1 MHKRIC
7 RLVFSILTVFIINSA
22 YSQQQDVEFHLNA
35 HLLNGQKILKVKR
48 DFHDIYLWVL
58 GQNNT
63 IYRVNSL
70 TLAIDDYSSKFNAYK
85 SFQFVDIIG
94 HSADTVFV
102 ATNSS
107 NVIECANGTFRVI
120 GSSDGIPGI
129 VNSIGVDL
137 GWNMDSSTSRGEM
150 IIGTNKG
157 VRTFNVQTQ
166 TLGFLPDT
174 GVYAT
179 NSKIANSRIFEST
192 YRSETYKDST
202 GGDASGWANSATH
215 YMPVIYNTSNI
226 YTYTGPLVCSYIWEG
241 NNIFGNNVNTVFAL
255 NNGVLFYDNGY
266 WADYFWGSEK
276 GMFQTEAANSW
287 NNITADVWS
296 QYLNGI
302 KVNKITDIMGLTG
315 FNNNYDSGLIKEN
328 LLIGTDTGFY
338 FSSSIYVPGGLYPG
352 KFALFHDDELGSTVI
367 NDICVNAVPDFQPI
381 CENGVWLAA
390 NDGLYLLKPD
400 YAKYFNNQQQKLISF
415 SNQPDT
421 LSQMQVCALSPLSAN
436 VNSPYANIQWYKD
449 GAELPGQSK
458 DTLVITATGDYNA
471 VIYDPCEA
479 IHIESNHLK
488 VSVIAGP
495 VFTFNYPQKLQ
506 YCDSTQT
513 TLKVTYSP
521 SYYYQWYTNGV
532 LNGNTTSSCIVTKT
546 GKYKVEVSACT
557 NSWVPSKEVEVDL
570 INLPVPQIS
579 ADKSLYCAEDTAA
592 LTVNV
597 PADPAYTINWYRNGN
612 LLANDNNL
620 TTIKDINAGSYTVV
634 INSNIANCTQT
645 SAPFQLAFTPSPMF
659 TFNYPNVLQY
669 CTGTPLTLNVVG
681 SPNYQFRW
689 YKDGILT
696 GDVTAALFV
705 TQPGKYKV
713 EVSACQNSWVPS
725 KEIQV
730 NFITL
735 PIPVITT
742 DKPAYCIGDNA
753 TLAISAPVDPDYTI
767 NWYKDNVLLTADANQ
782 NSITTNIAGNY
793 TVSIVNNTVN
803 TDGTTCS
810 QTSAV
815 SSIAFNPPPTVSIEK
830 IVNTTICEGQTIGL
844 LAHYKGGTV
853 KWSTGETT
861 DQISVTTPGN
871 YTATVT
877 SAAGCLADTSITV
890 AFLPNPVFSVN
901 DTSVC
906 AYKKQVITLSA
917 PPGFAQYA
925 WNGTPGGQTYQVSQ
939 PQTVSLTVTD
949 VNGCQVSQQIKVA
962 DQCPNVYI
970 PNAFTPNG
978 DGINDTWV
986 IEGLDN
992 DPTVSVKVFT
1002 RYGNLIFN
1010 SQGYGTPWNGEY
1022 NAKKLPAAV
1031 YYYIVTVKN
1040 GTQKFSGSVT
1050 IIY

>member
-7 RLVFSILTVFIINSA
+7 WLVFPILMLFIINSA

-58 GQNNT
+58 GENNT
-63 IYRVNSL
+63 LYRVNSL
-70 TLAIDDYSSKFNAYK
+70 TLAIDDYTSKFSAYK
-85 SFQFVDIIG
+85 SFQFVDIMG

-107 NVIECANGTFRVI
+107 NVIEWTNGTFRVI
-120 GSSDGIPGI
+120 GSGDGIPGI
-129 VNSIGVDL
+129 VNSLGVDL
-137 GWNMDSSTSRGEM
+137 GWNLGFNTRNDM
-150 IIGTNKG
+150 IIGTNNG
-157 VRTFNVQTQ
+157 LRTFDPKTQ

-174 GVYAT
+174 GAYAT

-202 GGDASGWANSATH
+202 DGDVSNWANSATH
-215 YMPVIYNTSNI
+215 YMPVMYSTSNI
-226 YTYTGPLVCSYIWEG
+226 YTFTGPLVCSYIWEG
-241 NNIFGNNVNTVFAL
+241 NSIFGNNVNTVFAL

-328 LLIGTDTGFY
+328 LLIGTDIGFY
-338 FSSSIYVPGGLYPG
+338 FSSSIYDPVGLYPG

-367 NDICVNAVPDFQPI
+367 NDICVNAVPNFQPI
-381 CENGVWLAA
+381 CEDGVWLGA

-400 YAKYFNNQQQKLISF
+400 YAKYFNNQQQKLVSF

-436 VNSPYANIQWYKD
+436 VKGTFNNIQWYKD

-458 DTLVITATGDYNA
+458 DTLAITAAGDYYA

-495 VFTFNYPQKLQ
+495 VFTFNYPNMLQ
-506 YCDSTQT
+506 YCDSAST
-513 TLKVTYSP
+513 TLKTTYSP
-521 SYYYQWYTNGV
+521 SYHYQWYTNGV
-532 LNGNTTSSCIVTKT
+532 LNGDTTSSFLVTQTGKYKVDVSACTNSWVPSKEVQVNLSSVPEPGISIDKIPYCYGDTAHFTSTWLMDTTAFTLRWYKDNALLPALNNQQTIKT
-546 GKYKVEVSACT
+546 IIPGIYTLSITDNKTLCSKVSPPYQLSFTPPPAFTFNYPAVINYCQGNPVTLTVQGDPNYQYRWYKDGTLTGDVTAALAITQAGKYKVEVSACT
-557 NSWVPSKEVEVDL
+557 NSWVPSKE
-570 INLPVPQIS
+570 
-579 ADKSLYCAEDTAA
+579 
-592 LTVNV
+592 
-597 PADPAYTINWYRNGN
+597 
-612 LLANDNNL
+612 
-620 TTIKDINAGSYTVV
+620 
-634 INSNIANCTQT
+634 
-645 SAPFQLAFTPSPMF
+645 
-659 TFNYPNVLQY
+659 
-669 CTGTPLTLNVVG
+669 
-681 SPNYQFRW
+681 
-689 YKDGILT
+689 
-696 GDVTAALFV
+696 
-705 TQPGKYKV
+705 
-713 EVSACQNSWVPS
+713 
-725 KEIQV
+725 IQV
-730 NFITL
+730 NFTTL
-735 PIPVITT
+735 PLPVITT
-742 DKPAYCIGDNA
+742 DKPAYCIGDIA
-753 TLAISAPVDPDYTI
+753 TLSIAAPVDPGYSI
-767 NWYKDNVLLTADANQ
+767 NWYKDNALVAPNTNQ
-782 NSITTNIAGNY
+782 NSITTNVAGNY
-793 TVSIVNNTVN
+793 TVSIVSNTIN
-803 TDGTTCS
+803 TDGSICS
-810 QTSAV
+810 QTSGGY
-815 SSIAFNPPPTVSIEK
+815 SLSFNPPPTLSIEK
-830 IVNTTICEGQTIGL
+830 IVNTTICDGQTIGL
-844 LAHYKGGTV
+844 LAHYNGGTV

-871 YTATVT
+871 YRATVT
-877 SAAGCLADTSITV
+877 SAAGCIADTSIPI

-906 AYKKQVITLSA
+906 TYKKQVITLSA

-925 WNGTPGGQTYQVSQ
+925 WNGTPGGQTYEVSH

-949 VNGCQVSQQIKVA
+949 VNGCQASQQIKVV

-992 DPTVSVKVFT
+992 DATASVKVFT
-1002 RYGNLIFN
+1002 RYGNLIFD
-1010 SQGYGTPWNGEY
+1010 SKGYGTPWNGEY
-1022 NAKKLPAAV
+1022 NGKKLPAAV
-1031 YYYIVTVKN
+1031 YYYIVTAKN
-1040 GTQKFSGSVT
+1040 GKQKFSGSVT